1 MSAVEW
7 LKFILFFFLS
17 LVFLLSF
24 VTLFLSFSQ
33 SKRFVW
39 NQGKTFDFQIDL
51 PVQKLYITD
60 IHGVVWN
67 FRHIYRAVA
76 KEDDGSAKKTFTI
89 SMAKF
94 FFFRFI
100 CFLLARHSLMKF
112 PKESLNDDER
122 FFLGF
127 TYDSRIYWS
136 GIEDVLVS

>member
-7 LKFILFFFLS
+7 LKFILFFFCLS
-17 LVFLLSF
+17 CFFSLLW
-24 VTLFLSFSQ
+24 LSFSL
-33 SKRFVW
+33 SRNPRDLCEIRERRLIFKSIFRF
-39 NQGKTFDFQIDL
+39 
-51 PVQKLYITD
+51 
-60 IHGVVWN
+60 
-67 FRHIYRAVA
+67 R
-76 KEDDGSAKKTFTI
+76 SFTSPI
-89 SMAKF
+89 SMELFGISGISIELLLRKMMGVRKRRLPFPWLSF